1 MKFGRGMSFG
11 ILSLLFGCMADYM
24 NGCQM
29 EAEIKE
35 QVSERVAKE
44 LESRLPKDSDNPNA
58 R

>member
-1 MKFGRGMSFG
+1 MKFGRGMPFG

-24 NGCQM
+24 NGRQM

-44 LESRLPKDSDNPNA
+44 LESRLPKDSDNTNA